1 MMCQVWHALHTR
13 QVRAWHQGVCVM
25 LGVWTRLH
33 ERARGRRREPDRLS
47 DGNLGRLLERL
58 CRAGGQLVRRGER
71 DRRRRGGER
80 EESRLGGRVG
90 QREGGDDVEAEGA

>member
-1 MMCQVWHALHTR
+1 MGVLHVLFTAKR
-13 QVRAWHQGVCVM
+13 RCGRDR
-25 LGVWTRLH
+25 RLH
-33 ERARGRRREPDRLS
+33 EHARGRRRDPDRLS

-90 QREGGDDVEAEGA
+90 QRKGGDDVEAEGA